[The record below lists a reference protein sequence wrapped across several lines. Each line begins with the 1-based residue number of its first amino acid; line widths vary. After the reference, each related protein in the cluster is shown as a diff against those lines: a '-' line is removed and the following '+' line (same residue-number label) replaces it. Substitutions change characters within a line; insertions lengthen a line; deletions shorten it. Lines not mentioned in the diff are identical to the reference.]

1 MCSDRLAPPVY
12 GRELGQKAYELRS
25 LFSFSYSV
33 FESKFDFQTQFTNT
47 KSLQNFTEKYKNL
60 EKTSDRVW
68 AYSLFSIF
76 IQIFSSFPYY
86 GKMCKD
92 LCLKGIF

>member
-1 MCSDRLAPPVY
+1 MNY
-12 GRELGQKAYELRS
+12 
-25 LFSFSYSV
+25 
-33 FESKFDFQTQFTNT
+33 
-47 KSLQNFTEKYKNL
+47 KSLQNFIENYKHL
-60 EKTSDRVW
+60 EKPSGRVW

-92 LCLKGIF
+92 LCLKGIFQFVLKIL